1 MVGESFTAFS
11 SGEFFYLI
19 LISIS
24 YFKNF
29 ILFTRSPDQI
39 EQDIPLSFS
48 SLLEQD
54 MFLNPE
60 QEESLK
66 PTMNPGSA
74 LRTRLDHI
82 SAYSLFVPNEL
93 RDVHIYKSWHL
104 AQNDYLFQDLS
115 SAVSLNNNN
124 YNY

>member
-11 SGEFFYLI
+11 SGEFLYLI

-66 PTMNPGSA
+66 PTMNPGLA

-93 RDVHIYKSWHL
+93 RDVHIYNCWHL